1 MNALANQKNND
12 ILRHFIPLNSL
23 PKARFDE
30 ICNSVDIEEC
40 AKGTVLFEQGDEVK
54 EFIYLISGMISLYA
68 GEMEMETIVTG
79 SESARFAIAHHIPR
93 KVKAVTKS
101 RTRIVRIA
109 THKLDMA
116 SPKDE
121 GQTYLV
127 DEVDDQGGDW
137 MTTMLQSPVFQRLP
151 ASNLQKVMMQ
161 MEEVAFEAG
170 DVVVKQGDEADFY
183 YIIKSGDCELIRQ
196 ASDTARP
203 VKLAELHNCDAFG
216 EDALLSGNPR
226 NVTVRMKGKG
236 QMLRLSKKNF
246 ISLVKEPVL
255 KYVDFEE
262 GKNKVA
268 EGASWLD
275 VRGTDAFEEGRIEG
289 SVNIPFFSLRM
300 KIAELRHDQ
309 LQVLVCANGRTSEA
323 AAFLLLKFGFNALIL
338 KEGMQGMHDSIDI
351 PLAEVVPEP
360 VVKTKT
366 VEVVSEISTL
376 SKTDSSEDKK
386 LLKEAENKILELEK
400 LCAQSNEKL
409 NALELE
415 RNKLQQHVE
424 QQATAVDDLRAATKV
439 VEKQLEAKQ
448 ATESSRDAELNEA
461 LLGERKRSEELRAEL
476 ELALQEVESSSQLM
490 VEGQQKLD
498 DLVAKLSEKDEL
510 AATQAIELGRLK
522 ETLDNT
528 QGQGAEKVQELD
540 QKLSDAEQLNFELSV
555 RQAELEKLAE
565 EAEFS
570 AGELLEAKAQ
580 LERQVEQL
588 SLDSTSGLVAKDEQI
603 QALNEQLTDVSFNLA
618 AMEESKTESDAL
630 LKEAL
635 NELEQL
641 RANDLEV
648 LQQHKADAESKSVE
662 FEAELSALRKQLDE
676 KENELEKRSAQLG
689 DLEATLSS
697 FDEVNT
703 KNDSILQ
710 EKQAEI
716 ELLSHQLSETE
727 TQLTVVNQR
736 QVDLEATLSSL
747 DEVSTKNDSILH
759 DRQAEIELL
768 THQLNEAKTQLTEI
782 SQRQVELELSLSEKE
797 SLLGDS
803 AQQLADVVVER
814 DALQE
819 NLQGQDASL
828 TNALDA
834 QEQLKEQ
841 LKQAL
846 QEIDSLRETEK
857 SGETV
862 MDELKESNVQL
873 QKEFEGARSELEM
886 AKTKALN
893 LEEETEKMRQ
903 QLDSAEASLSA
914 VTDGNK
920 SLESELRQRLSDM
933 EENLAE
939 SSQSKV
945 DIERQLQT
953 TLTEKEQLEQQLS
966 TLQDEQS
973 SGLDSQ
979 QQLTERLALLTHELE
994 EVAQAGE
1001 AERLESAD
1009 LLQHAQSRYKAAEF
1023 ALNEQAKN
1031 FEQSENA
1038 LSEKF
1043 STIQAEFKLSRD
1055 QVSNLDAKLASLNED
1070 NDTLQKK
1077 LIDAEAVLSDSTGGQ
1092 QVLLEQL
1099 EKARSEVNDYK
1110 NKERSTIDSYEA
1122 SSAELKQQI
1131 VALNDAVEK
1140 SQNDLQLEQQRY
1152 QEVSKEL
1159 TGLSAGIKSDES
1171 ELKQQL
1177 IELTN
1182 KFEVSEEEK
1191 SALKLSLQNIESERS
1206 SESESVTKTKDELET
1221 LKQERII
1228 EQEESKEL
1236 QQKIKQL
1243 ESSLQRVEQEKE
1255 QILISAVNDEDDKT
1269 TELAKQLLAVQK
1281 EAELSSL
1288 KIDEL
1293 MQKKDAGEKDK
1304 AALEE
1309 KLAESN
1315 KEKEDLQ
1322 QRIEEVVKKP
1332 SAASDNVGA
1341 ESRIKELEKQLDEA
1355 ATYLLDLEIK
1365 LETSSTINGDEPEN
1379 KVDNNALEIVKSE
1392 LNLVREQT
1400 EKDIKAMQVK
1410 IENSEKMNMALKKKI
1425 LSMQTIA
1432 NQDFMLED
1440 TPEEKKKGWWKK

>member
-1 MNALANQKNND
+1 
-12 ILRHFIPLNSL
+12 
-23 PKARFDE
+23 
-30 ICNSVDIEEC
+30 
-40 AKGTVLFEQGDEVK
+40 
-54 EFIYLISGMISLYA
+54 
-68 GEMEMETIVTG
+68 
-79 SESARFAIAHHIPR
+79 
-93 KVKAVTKS
+93 
-101 RTRIVRIA
+101 
-109 THKLDMA
+109 
-116 SPKDE
+116 
-121 GQTYLV
+121 
-127 DEVDDQGGDW
+127 
-137 MTTMLQSPVFQRLP
+137 
-151 ASNLQKVMMQ
+151 
-161 MEEVAFEAG
+161 
-170 DVVVKQGDEADFY
+170 
-183 YIIKSGDCELIRQ
+183 
-196 ASDTARP
+196 
-203 VKLAELHNCDAFG
+203 
-216 EDALLSGNPR
+216 
-226 NVTVRMKGKG
+226 
-236 QMLRLSKKNF
+236 
-246 ISLVKEPVL
+246 
-255 KYVDFEE
+255 
-262 GKNKVA
+262 
-268 EGASWLD
+268 
-275 VRGTDAFEEGRIEG
+275 
-289 SVNIPFFSLRM
+289 
-300 KIAELRHDQ
+300 
-309 LQVLVCANGRTSEA
+309 
-323 AAFLLLKFGFNALIL
+323 
-338 KEGMQGMHDSIDI
+338 
-351 PLAEVVPEP
+351 
-360 VVKTKT
+360 
-366 VEVVSEISTL
+366 
-376 SKTDSSEDKK
+376 
-386 LLKEAENKILELEK
+386 
-400 LCAQSNEKL
+400 
-409 NALELE
+409 
-415 RNKLQQHVE
+415 
-424 QQATAVDDLRAATKV
+424 
-439 VEKQLEAKQ
+439 
-448 ATESSRDAELNEA
+448 
-461 LLGERKRSEELRAEL
+461 
-476 ELALQEVESSSQLM
+476 
-490 VEGQQKLD
+490 
-498 DLVAKLSEKDEL
+498 
-510 AATQAIELGRLK
+510 
-522 ETLDNT
+522 
-528 QGQGAEKVQELD
+528 
-540 QKLSDAEQLNFELSV
+540 
-555 RQAELEKLAE
+555 
-565 EAEFS
+565 
-570 AGELLEAKAQ
+570 
-580 LERQVEQL
+580 
-588 SLDSTSGLVAKDEQI
+588 
-603 QALNEQLTDVSFNLA
+603 
-618 AMEESKTESDAL
+618 
-630 LKEAL
+630 
-635 NELEQL
+635 
-641 RANDLEV
+641 
-648 LQQHKADAESKSVE
+648 
-662 FEAELSALRKQLDE
+662 
-676 KENELEKRSAQLG
+676 
-689 DLEATLSS
+689 
-697 FDEVNT
+697 
-703 KNDSILQ
+703 
-710 EKQAEI
+710 
-716 ELLSHQLSETE
+716 
-727 TQLTVVNQR
+727 
-736 QVDLEATLSSL
+736 
-747 DEVSTKNDSILH
+747 
-759 DRQAEIELL
+759 
-768 THQLNEAKTQLTEI
+768 
-782 SQRQVELELSLSEKE
+782 
-797 SLLGDS
+797 
-803 AQQLADVVVER
+803 
-814 DALQE
+814 
-819 NLQGQDASL
+819 
-828 TNALDA
+828 
-834 QEQLKEQ
+834 
-841 LKQAL
+841 
-846 QEIDSLRETEK
+846 
-857 SGETV
+857 
-862 MDELKESNVQL
+862 
-873 QKEFEGARSELEM
+873 
-886 AKTKALN
+886 
-893 LEEETEKMRQ
+893 
-903 QLDSAEASLSA
+903 
-914 VTDGNK
+914 
-920 SLESELRQRLSDM
+920 
-933 EENLAE
+933 
-939 SSQSKV
+939 
-945 DIERQLQT
+945 
-953 TLTEKEQLEQQLS
+953 
-966 TLQDEQS
+966 
-973 SGLDSQ
+973 LDSQ

-1140 SQNDLQLEQQRY
+1140 SQDDLQLEQQRY

>member
-1 MNALANQKNND
+1 MNALENQKNND

-109 THKLDMA
+109 THKLDTA

-127 DEVDDQGGDW
+127 DEVADQGGDW

-424 QQATAVDDLRAATKV
+424 QQATAVDDLRTATKV

-697 FDEVNT
+697 
-703 KNDSILQ
+703 
-710 EKQAEI
+710 
-716 ELLSHQLSETE
+716 
-727 TQLTVVNQR
+727 
-736 QVDLEATLSSL
+736 L

-782 SQRQVELELSLSEKE
+782 SRRQVELELSLSEKE
-797 SLLGDS
+797 SLIGGS

-819 NLQGQDASL
+819 NLQGQEASL
-828 TNALDA
+828 TNSLDA

-857 SGETV
+857 SAETV

-873 QKEFEGARSELEM
+873 QKEFEGARSELEI

-1221 LKQERII
+1221 LKQE
-1228 EQEESKEL
+1228 ESKEL

-1255 QILISAVNDEDDKT
+1255 QILIGAVNDEDDKT

-1322 QRIEEVVKKP
+1322 QRIEEMVKKP

>member
-1 MNALANQKNND
+1 
-12 ILRHFIPLNSL
+12 
-23 PKARFDE
+23 
-30 ICNSVDIEEC
+30 
-40 AKGTVLFEQGDEVK
+40 
-54 EFIYLISGMISLYA
+54 
-68 GEMEMETIVTG
+68 
-79 SESARFAIAHHIPR
+79 
-93 KVKAVTKS
+93 
-101 RTRIVRIA
+101 
-109 THKLDMA
+109 
-116 SPKDE
+116 
-121 GQTYLV
+121 
-127 DEVDDQGGDW
+127 
-137 MTTMLQSPVFQRLP
+137 
-151 ASNLQKVMMQ
+151 
-161 MEEVAFEAG
+161 
-170 DVVVKQGDEADFY
+170 
-183 YIIKSGDCELIRQ
+183 
-196 ASDTARP
+196 
-203 VKLAELHNCDAFG
+203 
-216 EDALLSGNPR
+216 
-226 NVTVRMKGKG
+226 MKGKG

-697 FDEVNT
+697 
-703 KNDSILQ
+703 
-710 EKQAEI
+710 
-716 ELLSHQLSETE
+716 
-727 TQLTVVNQR
+727 
-736 QVDLEATLSSL
+736 L

-797 SLLGDS
+797 SLIGGS

-819 NLQGQDASL
+819 NLQGQEASL

-1140 SQNDLQLEQQRY
+1140 SQDDLQLEQQRY